1 MLKNILK
8 GEIEKKTITQLYGP
22 PGVGKTNICI
32 ISSINTIKKG
42 KKVVYIDTEG
52 SLSLERIKQICPNDF
67 EDILKNM
74 IIYEPHDFEEQTE
87 IIEKKVPL
95 LYNIGLIVVDS
106 IASLYRLE
114 LSDDVNKNARLNRI
128 LGRQILNLLKVAK
141 KNDLAILITNQIRD
155 TLDGFEATGG
165 RILEYWSKTIVR
177 IEKYEQYRE
186 TILEKHR
193 YAKEGEKVRFRIVD
207 KGIEIIE

>member
-8 GEIEKKTITQLYGP
+8 GDVEKKTITQLYGP

-67 EDILKNM
+67 EDVLKNM
-74 IIYEPHDFEEQTE
+74 IIYEPYDFEEQTE
-87 IIEKKVPL
+87 VIEKKVPL
-95 LYNIGLIVVDS
+95 LNNIGLIVVDG

-128 LGRQILNLLKVAK
+128 LGRQILNLLKIAK
-141 KNDLAILITNQIRD
+141 RNDLAILITNQIRD

-186 TILEKHR
+186 AILEKHR
-193 YAKEGEKVRFRIVD
+193 YAKEGDKIKFRIVD
-207 KGIEIIE
+207 IGIEIID